1 MQRGSKEE
9 EIRDRKKEEEV
20 EQQEISFETV
30 ARARW

>member
-30 ARARW
+30 ARAR